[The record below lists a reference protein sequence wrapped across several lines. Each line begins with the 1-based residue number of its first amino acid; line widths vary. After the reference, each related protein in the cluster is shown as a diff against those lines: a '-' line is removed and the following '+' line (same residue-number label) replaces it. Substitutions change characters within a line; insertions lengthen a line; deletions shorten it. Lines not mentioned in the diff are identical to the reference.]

1 MKCFDMH
8 EWALAEGVISTATRI
23 AKEQK
28 IKEITEIKVGIG
40 ELQQIEHEIF
50 IFALEQLRTPIMKD
64 AKLTLQEIKGR
75 LKCRIC
81 GKEWEFSSRDMDEEI
96 SEAIHFVP
104 EMAHVY
110 IKCPSCESPDFEVL
124 EGRGVILASISGVTE
139 DN

>member
-1 MKCFDMH
+1 MH

-23 AKEQK
+23 AQEQK

-50 IFALEQLRTPIMKD
+50 IFALEQLRTPIMED
-64 AKLTLQEIKGR
+64 AKFTLQEITGR

-81 GKEWEFSSRDMDEEI
+81 GKEWEFSRQDMDEET

-110 IKCPSCESPDFEVL
+110 IKCPSCESPDFKVL

-139 DN
+139 DS

>member
-1 MKCFDMH
+1 MH

-23 AKEQK
+23 AEEQG

-50 IFALEQLRTPIMKD
+50 LFALEQLRTPNIKD
-64 AKLTLQEIKGR
+64 AKFTLQAIKGR
-75 LKCRIC
+75 LRCRVC
-81 GKEWEFSSRDMDEEI
+81 GEEWEFSNRDMDEET

-104 EMAHVY
+104 EIAHVY

-124 EGRGVILASISGVTE
+124 EGRGVILASISGVKE